1 MVGGIL
7 RHRHILLLLQVEHLL
22 LVAGQPLSLSDVR
35 MHLVATIVHHL
46 RPFASLL
53 RLSTIAEGHALSA
66 TATSNAYCRDVVILE
81 KVMLTRRSVKSHSM
95 NMILLTT
102 SQLVLESLLI
112 VEWILSEE

>member
-66 TATSNAYCRDVVILE
+66 TSNAYCRDVVILE

-112 VEWILSEE
+112 VEWIISEE